1 MPISYFYL
9 DIDRISYI
17 LSFERTKLKNVKRI
31 ENMNALQTTS
41 TTKIANIGNN
51 TYDRAIASY
60 YENFDALTYDNIL
73 AHMDS
78 IKHTSASNQT
88 VHKFALKKACKMS
101 TLDIATKAII
111 DSAFTE
117 IKTPKVD
124 YTVYEEQII
133 APELVKSMLKV
144 ANDRERLIIHALYI
158 TATRISEL
166 CNIKLTDC
174 IIADTAV
181 YIHVIGKGKKQ
192 RRVILPI
199 EVYSEIREVFESEAY
214 LFETVNGNPYRR
226 QYVYR
231 LVNRI
236 GKKATGRDDIH
247 PHTLRHSFATNNL
260 KAGKSLKAI
269 SNYLGHASTAITA
282 DFYIHDQLT
291 IDDIAT
297 I

>member
-1 MPISYFYL
+1 
-9 DIDRISYI
+9 
-17 LSFERTKLKNVKRI
+17 
-31 ENMNALQTTS
+31 MNSLQTTS

-73 AHMDS
+73 THMES

-101 TLDIATKAII
+101 TLDITEKAVI

-117 IKTPKVD
+117 IKTPPVD
-124 YTVYEEQII
+124 HTIREEQIL
-133 APELVKSMLKV
+133 APELVRSMLKV
-144 ANDRERLIIHALYI
+144 ANDKERLIIHALYI

-166 CNIKLTDC
+166 CNMKLTDC
-174 IIADTAV
+174 DVRFDGVRIK
-181 YIHVIGKGKKQ
+181 VIGKGK
-192 RRVILPI
+192 RPRWVMLPTD
-199 EVYSEIREVFESEAY
+199 VYLDIREVFESEVY

-236 GKKATGRDDIH
+236 GKKATGRNDIH
-247 PHTLRHSFATNNL
+247 PHTLRHSFATNKL
-260 KAGKSLKAI
+260 KDGMSLKAI